1 MDGAM
6 IGSRWRC
13 RAGVAVLFVVLA
25 AACAGDGNGGSGG
38 DLTEAEAAE
47 ELASLLEEIDVTDDP
62 VDRRA
67 EVELGAEADLAA
79 SLPDIEEFSL
89 VVDPSSAGTV
99 VEIFTSSEKAG
110 EDTDGW
116 LVEVAD
122 AFNDADVTLAGGQEA
137 KVAIR
142 QIPSGIGYQ
151 FIASGTYMPDAFT
164 PSNHLWIEMARASGA
179 EMTPVRE
186 SLVGNVAGIVMKTDV
201 AEALG
206 GAGSLDA
213 ASVIDNVASGDLVMG
228 YTNPYASSTG
238 LNFLVTV
245 LDSFAGGDEARMLA
259 PDVVSTFERF
269 QDGVPF
275 VALTTL
281 QLRDSVEQDQ
291 SLDAFVMESQTFENT
306 EALQSGFE
314 FTPFGIT
321 HDNPLYAVGADSE
334 ATEALEL
341 FASFAE
347 DDQYADL
354 AADFGFNPAIDYES
368 GYEVPSGETLIAAQ
382 RVWKENKDAGRRV
395 VAVFVTDTSGSMNG
409 TRINALQ
416 AALLADIDFIT
427 PENSIGLVEFNH
439 QVTRRLPIAEFD
451 LNQKAAFAAAV
462 EDLPAEGD
470 TAMYDG
476 VLVGLD
482 MLLEA
487 QATDPEIKPLLF
499 VLTDGETEDGHSFD
513 DVRAVIDGIGIP
525 VYTVGFEA
533 DLDELDRLASLVE
546 AASLDASQQD
556 VEYEIGSLFN
566 AEL

>member
-1 MDGAM
+1 
-6 IGSRWRC
+6 
-13 RAGVAVLFVVLA
+13 
-25 AACAGDGNGGSGG
+25 
-38 DLTEAEAAE
+38 
-47 ELASLLEEIDVTDDP
+47 
-62 VDRRA
+62 
-67 EVELGAEADLAA
+67 
-79 SLPDIEEFSL
+79 
-89 VVDPSSAGTV
+89 
-99 VEIFTSSEKAG
+99 
-110 EDTDGW
+110 
-116 LVEVAD
+116 
-122 AFNDADVTLAGGQEA
+122 
-137 KVAIR
+137 
-142 QIPSGIGYQ
+142 
-151 FIASGTYMPDAFT
+151 
-164 PSNHLWIEMARASGA
+164 
-179 EMTPVRE
+179 
-186 SLVGNVAGIVMKTDV
+186 
-201 AEALG
+201 
-206 GAGSLDA
+206 
-213 ASVIDNVASGDLVMG
+213 
-228 YTNPYASSTG
+228 
-238 LNFLVTV
+238 
-245 LDSFAGGDEARMLA
+245 
-259 PDVVSTFERF
+259 
-269 QDGVPF
+269 
-275 VALTTL
+275 
-281 QLRDSVEQDQ
+281 VEQDQ